1 MARCREVLPS
11 CEQVVRLGIG
21 VPELLALHNAVL
33 KKADNENLAIGTAAY
48 RVMEDIDDY
57 NKLGDM
63 KKQLYDVAMQ
73 IQMTNQISARQN
85 KAIMALLRLQAGGV
99 RDDEIVKVYEFLN
112 RARFES
118 SATIR
123 T

>member
-1 MARCREVLPS
+1 
-11 CEQVVRLGIG
+11 
-21 VPELLALHNAVL
+21 
-33 KKADNENLAIGTAAY
+33 
-48 RVMEDIDDY
+48 MEDIDDY

-85 KAIMALLRLQAGGV
+85 KAIMALLKLQAGGV